1 MKLSVSKSARWTA
14 LLIVSITMMFGYFF
28 TDVMS
33 PLEPLLTAA
42 KGAENGLGLG
52 WNSDEYG
59 FFSGAYGYFN
69 VFLLL
74 LFFGG
79 LILDKF
85 GIRFTGIL
93 STVLMFGGALL
104 KWYALGHEFDGM
116 VAVPFF
122 GTYKYAGSDSCSWLC
137 HLWCRMRDMRY
148 HSEQGHREVVYG
160 P

>member
-1 MKLSVSKSARWTA
+1 MSTTEKNQMKLSDSASARWTA
-14 LLIVSITMMFGYFF
+14 LFIVSVTMMFGYFF

-52 WNSDEYG
+52 WSSDEYG

-85 GIRFTGIL
+85 GIRFTGVL
-93 STVLMFGGALL
+93 STVLMFGGALPT
-104 KWYALGHEFDGM
+104 DTSM
-116 VAVPFF
+116 C
-122 GTYKYAGSDSCSWLC
+122 SSCS
-137 HLWCRMRDMRY
+137 
-148 HSEQGHREVVYG
+148 SSSVVLSSISSVSVLQVFSLLS
-160 P
+160 